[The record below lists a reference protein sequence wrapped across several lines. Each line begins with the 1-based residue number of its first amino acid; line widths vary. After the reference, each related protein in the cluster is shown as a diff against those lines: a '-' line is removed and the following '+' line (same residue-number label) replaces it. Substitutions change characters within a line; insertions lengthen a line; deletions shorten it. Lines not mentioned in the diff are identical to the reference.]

1 MPFFSSHRCDA
12 AQGGFFCNFLKCRGD
27 AEVMY
32 HTSAWRKKEI
42 FIILMNTKNSLTAY
56 FDDHSCRIPAKWDFP
71 DVQIKKFN

>member
-1 MPFFSSHRCDA
+1 
-12 AQGGFFCNFLKCRGD
+12 
-27 AEVMY
+27 MY